1 MANNVMHLAKSHR
14 IRNRVVL
21 IFLAALYFSILPAS
35 RESKTTKKNR
45 TTTKRHAHSTQYTKY
60 QKQQQIETNAG
71 YDECYGQIICDP
83 RKKPVVCKDA
93 SNTLKKCVHTKHSA
107 RNLSICTAQIRCAF
121 VYIPAHTPNK
131 KTISNRRIQSKSIAK
146 NIELI

>member
-1 MANNVMHLAKSHR
+1 MHTAHNIQN
-14 IRNRVVL
+14 IRN
-21 IFLAALYFSILPAS
+21 
-35 RESKTTKKNR
+35 SK
-45 TTTKRHAHSTQYTKY
+45 
-60 QKQQQIETNAG
+60 QIETNAG

-93 SNTLKKCVHTKHSA
+93 SNTLKKCVHTKHPA
-107 RNLSICTAQIRCAF
+107 HNLSICTAQIRCAF